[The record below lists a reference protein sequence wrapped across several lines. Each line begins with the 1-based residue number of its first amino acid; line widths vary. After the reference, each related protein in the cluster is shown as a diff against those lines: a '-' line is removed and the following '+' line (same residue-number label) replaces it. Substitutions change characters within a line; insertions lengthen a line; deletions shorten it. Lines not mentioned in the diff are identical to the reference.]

1 VSIGPGLA
9 FARTSTT
16 RNNEMVDSSTIP
28 ATAKGGMYRQDARML
43 QLIGL
48 NHQAFDKKGVTR
60 VERERRRAEY
70 KGVLKAGL
78 ALHRGLHYF
87 HC

>member
-1 VSIGPGLA
+1 
-9 FARTSTT
+9 
-16 RNNEMVDSSTIP
+16 MVDSSTIP
-28 ATAKGGMYRQDARML
+28 ATANGGLYRQDARML